1 MEFEDYLE
9 PEIAVTA
16 AIAAAIFSPR
26 ARKVIRKGLVY
37 GTAGVLMANDALTS
51 FTRSVG
57 RSFQQSRTTVE
68 EQPVSQ
74 PTEATEG

>member
-37 GTAGVLMANDALTS
+37 GTAGVLIAKDKLTS
-51 FTRSVG
+51 FTSSVSQG
-57 RSFQQSRTTVE
+57 FQQSGATAENQSISEPVTT
-68 EQPVSQ
+68 
-74 PTEATEG
+74 TD